1 MNEKKAPQRGQITIK
16 IIIECEGS
24 CNVVADLEAPAEARQ
39 YTELELTKKG
49 NAKPIVLHSPRL
61 IEAFTWLQ
69 DKTGSVIA
77 VADLAEA
84 INLDKDQTRKVLQT
98 LSREKKLIHY
108 STVEGGKLKLIRV
121 DDMSRMRPIT
131 NGVEDDPEQTC

>member
-1 MNEKKAPQRGQITIK
+1 MNEKKAPQRGQVTIK
-16 IIIECEGS
+16 IIIEYEGS
-24 CNVVADLEAPAEARQ
+24 CNAVAHFEAPTGAKQ

-49 NAKPIVLHSPRL
+49 SSKPIVLHSPRL

-69 DKTGSVIA
+69 DKMGSVIS

-121 DDMSRMRPIT
+121 DDMSRMKPIT
-131 NGVEDDPEQTC
+131 NGVQDDPEQTC